1 MCVLKTCQQGP
12 LKIEY
17 PIKEDQDYVP
27 NGNRV
32 AVLLMC
38 QGVENESILY
48 HCQESFR
55 VVESRM

>member
-32 AVLLMC
+32 SCFVDVSGC
-38 QGVENESILY
+38 GK
-48 HCQESFR
+48 
-55 VVESRM
+55 